1 MTSLQDEPTKTTDM
15 EDRTLNIIEE
25 LLLGFAAAATNFL
38 GALFVILVGWL
49 VATLVAKFV
58 RRLLQTIGIDRLAE
72 KLNEI
77 DIIYKSKIRLVPSIL
92 LSKILYYLI
101 FFIFIIIA
109 TDVLGMEAVTILMGN
124 LLNYIP
130 QLLSALLV
138 FVVGVFV
145 ADFLKKIVLT
155 TCQSLGIPAAGVI
168 SNIVFYF
175 IFLNV
180 VMITLAQAGIDT
192 EFIQDNLS
200 IILAGVVLAFA
211 LGYGFASRQ
220 LVANFLSSL
229 YNKEKI
235 HIGDVIGIDGVK
247 GRVIQIESDSFTL
260 LAEDKKIIIPLSK
273 LTSEKIE
280 IFETVPIIADNPL

>member
-1 MTSLQDEPTKTTDM
+1 
-15 EDRTLNIIEE
+15 
-25 LLLGFAAAATNFL
+25 
-38 GALFVILVGWL
+38 
-49 VATLVAKFV
+49 
-58 RRLLQTIGIDRLAE
+58 
-72 KLNEI
+72 
-77 DIIYKSKIRLVPSIL
+77 
-92 LSKILYYLI
+92 
-101 FFIFIIIA
+101 
-109 TDVLGMEAVTILMGN
+109 MEAVTILMGN